1 MIEKLQKEEVKMRNL
16 FGIIA
21 SIVYIVL
28 VFLGGKLFEKSG
40 KEASRKF
47 IHIMLAN
54 WWIIA
59 MVFFDNVW
67 SAALL
72 PFLFVIINYASYKF
86 NIIKVMERE
95 EGEENKDSLGTVYY
109 AISLLILA
117 LITFGPLKNPLI
129 GLCGI
134 AVMGYG
140 DGLAAVIGQSVKS
153 KKFKIANNTK
163 SVAGCLTMFIVTLMI
178 LSGFY
183 VYTNVSYW
191 LIKSIFIAVLLTI
204 VEAVSIKGTDNLTV
218 PLLTSGLA
226 FLLLY

>member
-1 MIEKLQKEEVKMRNL
+1 MRNI
-16 FGIIA
+16 FGLII
-21 SIVYIVL
+21 SIIYIGMVI
-28 VFLGGKLFEKSG
+28 FGGKLFEESG

-47 IHIMLAN
+47 IHIMLSN

-59 MVFFDNVW
+59 MIFFDNVW
-67 SAALL
+67 CAALL

-86 NIIKVMERE
+86 NIIKVMERD

-117 LITFGPLKNPLI
+117 LITFGPMNNPLV

-140 DGLAAVIGQSVKS
+140 DGLAAVIGQAVNSP
-153 KKFKIANNTK
+153 KFKIANNTK
-163 SVAGCLTMFIVTLMI
+163 SVAGCLTMFLVSFII
-178 LSGFY
+178 LTGFY
-183 VYTNVSYW
+183 VYTGVSYW
-191 LIKSIFIAVLLTI
+191 LLKSIFIAILLTI
-204 VEAVSIKGTDNLTV
+204 VEAVSIKGTDNITV